1 MMEKFERRTKELNN
15 LKNKINLAQLLVF
28 TTTISLIIL
37 TKINFIPIIVT
48 QVILIS
54 SIIFYYNK
62 KSNKILKS

>member
-1 MMEKFERRTKELNN
+1 MEKFERRTKELNN

>member
-37 TKINFIPIIVT
+37 TKINFIPIIAT
-48 QVILIS
+48 QVILLS
-54 SIIFYYNK
+54 SIIKYYNK